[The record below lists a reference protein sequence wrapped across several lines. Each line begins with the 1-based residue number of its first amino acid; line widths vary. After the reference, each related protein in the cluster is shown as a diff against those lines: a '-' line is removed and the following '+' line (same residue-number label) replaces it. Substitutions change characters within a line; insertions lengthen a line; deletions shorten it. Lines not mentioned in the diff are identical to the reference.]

1 MLSQFYVRGNC
12 LRKHAARIDVFRML
26 FNKVPICPQ
35 TTICVTQRKMF
46 VHVLLICRRCG
57 YSRGEMK
64 SAMQRDFLCAS
75 NKLLHIKL

>member
-12 LRKHAARIDVFRML
+12 LRKHAARIDVFPICL
-26 FNKVPICPQ
+26 FNKVRLHFG
-35 TTICVTQRKMF
+35 TFLNHSRKMF

>member
-12 LRKHAARIDVFRML
+12 LRKHAARIDVFPML
-26 FNKVPICPQ
+26 FNKVRLHFAAFSG
-35 TTICVTQRKMF
+35 VTQRKMF